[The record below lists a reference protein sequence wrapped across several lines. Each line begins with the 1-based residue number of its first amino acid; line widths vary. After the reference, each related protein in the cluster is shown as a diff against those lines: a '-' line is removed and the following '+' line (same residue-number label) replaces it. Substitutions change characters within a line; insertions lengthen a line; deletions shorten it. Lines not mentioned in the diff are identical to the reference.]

1 MVVQSCGFR
10 KRSAGSGQSPY
21 GDRHERRTTTTT
33 TTTHD
38 HQHGGGGHGPGPDTV
53 LDHDFW
59 EGWYAERDQ
68 VWTGNPNPALVDEA
82 TGLAPGRALD
92 IGAGEGGD
100 AIWLAARGWTVTA
113 VDIAE
118 TACERGR
125 RAAEA
130 AGADIAERITW
141 QAADIVTWAPPARAF
156 DLVAVHY
163 LHLTADER
171 PTAYAACA
179 DAVAPGGTLLIV
191 GHHPGDME
199 DAAQQWG
206 DDRFFTAEQLA
217 AELDD
222 DWDVVAADAR
232 PRPHRGPDGEE
243 RTIRDTVLVARRR

>member
-1 MVVQSCGFR
+1 MSTH
-10 KRSAGSGQSPY
+10 
-21 GDRHERRTTTTT
+21 DHERDHV
-33 TTTHD
+33 HD

-53 LDHDFW
+53 LDHAFW
-59 EGWYAERDQ
+59 ESWYAERDQ

-118 TACERGR
+118 TACDRGR
-125 RAAEA
+125 RAAED

-163 LHLTADER
+163 LHLTAEER
-171 PTAYAACA
+171 PTAHAACA

-191 GHHPGDME
+191 GHHPGDMG
-199 DAAQQWG
+199 DASQEWG
-206 DDRFFTAEQLA
+206 DDRFFIAEQLA
-217 AELDD
+217 TELDD
-222 DWDVVAADAR
+222 DWEVVAADAR

>member
-1 MVVQSCGFR
+1 MTDPNETVDVVIV
-10 KRSAGSGQSPY
+10 
-21 GDRHERRTTTTT
+21 
-33 TTTHD
+33 
-38 HQHGGGGHGPGPDTV
+38 GGGDTDAHGHDGASHGPGPDAL
-53 LDHDFW
+53 LDRAFW

-68 VWTGNPNPALVDEA
+68 VWTGNPNPALVHEA
-82 TGLAPGRALD
+82 AELAPRRALD

-125 RAAEA
+125 RYADA
-130 AGADIAERITW
+130 AGADIAGRITW
-141 QAADIVTWAPPARAF
+141 QAADIVTWVPPAREF

-163 LHLTADER
+163 VHLTTDER
-171 PTAYAACA
+171 PTAYGACA

-199 DAAQQWG
+199 GSSQQWG
-206 DDRFFTAEQLA
+206 SDRFFTAEQLA

-222 DWDVVAADAR
+222 EWEVVAAEAR
-232 PRPHRGPDGEE
+232 LRPHRDPDGNE
-243 RTIRDTVLVARRR
+243 RTIRDTVLVARRRP